1 MNKLKGYR
9 ISLLISLFIVLT
21 ISLTFFCLLLVDF
34 ITNIST
40 ISVMDYVMYTICFV
54 LLVVI
59 NITQIVNTFIS
70 FKSGSNF
77 IKFLCFD
84 TNGDKN
90 TPLLNF
96 CVIGNFFF
104 ILGIIYLIVIKNNV
118 SLPLGTLN
126 DNIKNFIISC
136 FSLVI
141 IDLIFIYLFQYFGLE
156 DPSMKKKHK

>member
-9 ISLLISLFIVLT
+9 ISLLISLFIALT
-21 ISLTFFCLLLVDF
+21 ISSTFFSLLLVDF
-34 ITNIST
+34 ITNISSL
-40 ISVMDYVMYTICFV
+40 SVMDYVMYTICFV

-84 TNGDKN
+84 ANGDKN

-118 SLPLGTLN
+118 TLPLGTLN

-156 DPSMKKKHK
+156 DPSMKKKQK

>member
-9 ISLLISLFIVLT
+9 ISLLISLFITLI
-21 ISLTFFCLLLVDF
+21 ISLTFFSLLLVDF
-34 ITNIST
+34 ISNIST

-104 ILGIIYLIVIKNNV
+104 ILGIIYLIIIKNNV

-141 IDLIFIYLFQYFGLE
+141 IDLIFIYLFQYFGFE

>member
-9 ISLLISLFIVLT
+9 ISLLISLFITLI
-21 ISLTFFCLLLVDF
+21 ISLTFFSLLLVDF
-34 ITNIST
+34 ISNIST

-54 LLVVI
+54 LLVVF

-104 ILGIIYLIVIKNNV
+104 ILGIIYLIIIKNNV

>member
-1 MNKLKGYR
+1 MTKLKSYR
-9 ISLLISLFIVLT
+9 ISLLISLFIGLI
-21 ISLTFFCLLLVDF
+21 ISLTFFSLLLVDF
-34 ITNIST
+34 ISNIST

-54 LLVVI
+54 LLIVF

>member
-9 ISLLISLFIVLT
+9 ISLLISLFIGLI
-21 ISLTFFCLLLVDF
+21 ISLTFFSLLLVDF
-34 ITNIST
+34 ISNIST

-54 LLVVI
+54 LLIVF

-104 ILGIIYLIVIKNNV
+104 ILGIIYLIVIKNNT

>member
-104 ILGIIYLIVIKNNV
+104 ILGIIYLIIIKNNV

-141 IDLIFIYLFQYFGLE
+141 IDLIFIYLFQYFGFE

>member
-9 ISLLISLFIVLT
+9 ISLLISLFIALF
-21 ISLTFFCLLLVDF
+21 ISLTFFSLLLVDF
-34 ITNIST
+34 ISNIST

-54 LLVVI
+54 LLVVF

>member
-9 ISLLISLFIVLT
+9 ISLLISLFITLI
-21 ISLTFFCLLLVDF
+21 ISLTFFSLLLVDF
-34 ITNIST
+34 ISNIST
-40 ISVMDYVMYTICFV
+40 ISVMDYVMYIICFV
-54 LLVVI
+54 LLIVF